1 MDLNDIKLYLRV
13 DHDEE
18 DDLLLSLQRASEN
31 YLYNA
36 GCIKN
41 YDNDLYRLAIK
52 LLISHWYDNRGLI
65 GSTDLI
71 NYSLESI
78 IYQLRNT
85 RIIDGEIDDK

>member
-1 MDLNDIKLYLRV
+1 MDVQDIKLYLRV

-18 DDLLLSLQRASEN
+18 DSFILSLQKSAEN

-41 YDNDLYRLAIK
+41 YDNELYKHAIRI
-52 LLISHWYDNRGLI
+52 LIAHWYDNRGLI

-71 NYSLESI
+71 KYSLESI
-78 IYQLRNT
+78 IYQLRDT